1 MANNVQCKPQS
12 SMTIFTVFR
21 HFFVVVSFGIAA
33 FYYYNNFL
41 NLERQRVNN
50 VLAGLLI
57 EEKSVNLSTEKA
69 IAVGFGSCVDIF
81 VDGLPL
87 VDALGLKPPPEPKY
101 HHNIQNLQEVAEMFA
116 LFLSNG
122 AAAE

>member
-1 MANNVQCKPQS
+1 
-12 SMTIFTVFR
+12 MTIFTVFR